1 MKILC
6 GIEPDCCIQNPNII
20 AEKCQDFI
28 LPKYLYG
35 QLLHLKN
42 GNFQF
47 ATQSATQI
55 IDSLVNPIQ
64 EDLLIFKTS
73 SGGIVYFNNEAIGLD
88 DFEGVDDFD
97 LSNPVDRYLLNLE
110 KISTILDAKIIFITS
125 SSELHQKCN
134 RLNFEIAT
142 VEEFLAMSCD
152 SWLQPEMLLDIQS
165 PLDPIAQ
172 IEWQEEEQPES
183 LNQGDEI
190 CWIEI
195 APSHP
200 AEGDDRLHFTDQA

>member
-1 MKILC
+1 MRILC
-6 GIEPDCCIQNPNII
+6 GIEPDSCIQNPKLI

-55 IDSLVNPIQ
+55 IDSLVNPLR
-64 EDLLIFKTS
+64 EDLLIFQSS

-97 LSNPVDRYLLNLE
+97 LSNPVDRYLLNLD
-110 KISTILDAKIIFITS
+110 KISAILDANIIFITS
-125 SSELHQKCN
+125 SSELRQKCN
-134 RLNFEIAT
+134 RLNFDIAT

-165 PLDPIAQ
+165 RLDPIAQ
-172 IEWQEEEQPES
+172 IEWQEEEQSES
-183 LNQGDEI
+183 LNPGDEI
-190 CWIEI
+190 
-195 APSHP
+195 
-200 AEGDDRLHFTDQA
+200 